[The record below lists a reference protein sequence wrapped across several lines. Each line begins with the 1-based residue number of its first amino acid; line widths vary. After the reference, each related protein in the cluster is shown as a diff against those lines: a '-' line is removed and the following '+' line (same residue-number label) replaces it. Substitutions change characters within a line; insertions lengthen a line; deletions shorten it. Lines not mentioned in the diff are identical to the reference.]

1 MEIYSGC
8 WAGNSKWPPTAPVLA
23 APLWPSAGQHP
34 DGPIP
39 LNHQTTS
46 PDKNTN
52 IYVSKL
58 KIENQPGSTQHT
70 VYFWPK
76 KMSSMRRI
84 LATILGAIFRFLK
97 TKSDKTFG
105 PWTGHWKGLIMPGVC
120 YLNMYVSCCRRT
132 FTFQMTGRQKTYYSN
147 DRNHTRTN
155 IFTPSAR
162 MTFLMRLW
170 FMGMVSR

>member
-1 MEIYSGC
+1 MDGASSRSIQRHFWINRIKSIIIRFSSSIIVIIE
-8 WAGNSKWPPTAPVLA
+8 WPE
-23 APLWPSAGQHP
+23 
-34 DGPIP
+34 
-39 LNHQTTS
+39 
-46 PDKNTN
+46 
-52 IYVSKL
+52 
-58 KIENQPGSTQHT
+58 KIRLRALVGEGVEEQIWDMLHT

-105 PWTGHWKGLIMPGVC
+105 PWTGHWKGHIMPGVC

-170 FMGMVSR
+170 SMRMSSMYTR